1 MITIEKEI
9 WKPVR
14 GFEEYAEI
22 SNFGQIHRFERVYY
36 AGRNHKI
43 NQLFLIPIF
52 KIDGMNVKCL
62 NYVSPCADNLN
73 SLFFIFKS
81 PHNLYIYI

>member
-1 MITIEKEI
+1 MKKEE

-43 NQLFLIPIF
+43 KRTQEEEWTYGSENSKGYL
-52 KIDGMNVKCL
+52 NVTIGGVIKGVHQWV
-62 NYVSPCADNLN
+62 YMTFGVDDD
-73 SLFFIFKS
+73 
-81 PHNLYIYI
+81 